1 MPFQHLPLWIQLG
14 AFFLAVNAG
23 MINVLG
29 LVTVLHQS
37 VSHMTGNVSVL
48 AMSLVHWQPESI
60 LYLLLVTVCYVIG
73 SFYSGVILGNS
84 HFRLGRRYGVPLS
97 LVAFFIFLCWFF
109 LPYFPRY
116 ALLWACVA
124 MGVQNAMVSHYKGTI
139 IRTTHLS
146 GVLTDLGLAL
156 GYRVRGLVVERR
168 RVVLHLL
175 ILSGFL
181 IGGLCTSWMYPYL
194 KLNSFLVP
202 TALSLIL
209 SVVYWIIYFRY
220 RRF

>member
-1 MPFQHLPLWIQLG
+1 
-14 AFFLAVNAG
+14 

-84 HFRLGRRYGVPLS
+84 HFRFGRRYGLPLT
-97 LVAFFIFLCWFF
+97 LVAFFILCWFF

-116 ALLWACVA
+116 ALLGPALQWGCGRLASDDKA
-124 MGVQNAMVSHYKGTI
+124 LSSAHQ
-139 IRTTHLS
+139 HLS
-146 GVLTDLGLAL
+146 GAP
-156 GYRVRGLVVERR
+156 
-168 RVVLHLL
+168 
-175 ILSGFL
+175 
-181 IGGLCTSWMYPYL
+181 YP
-194 KLNSFLVP
+194 P
-202 TALSLIL
+202 PA
-209 SVVYWIIYFRY
+209 
-220 RRF
+220 